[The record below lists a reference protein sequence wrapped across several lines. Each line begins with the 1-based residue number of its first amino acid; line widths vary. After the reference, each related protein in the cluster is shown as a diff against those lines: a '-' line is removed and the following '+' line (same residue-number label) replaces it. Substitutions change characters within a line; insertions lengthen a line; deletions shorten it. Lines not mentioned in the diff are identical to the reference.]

1 MDAAVLYRACTPVQD
16 CVKLCPGN
24 SRTEVRPIAT
34 TPKYELIADDL
45 RQQII
50 DGTLAPGAQIP
61 SLSEL
66 MTQFQVSE
74 RTALEAQ
81 KILLNEGLTTSKP
94 GSGSFVRDRPSIVRM
109 VRHWYRDAAGKGS
122 PWRAEMAAAG
132 RQGSWKAKST
142 PTAAPPAIA
151 ERLRLEPG
159 ARVMRTSYLFTADA
173 APTYLSTS
181 WEPLSITAGTEITL
195 PEEGA
200 HRGKGVVDR
209 FDAIGIHITRATE
222 ELVPRTLTIAEA
234 QQLRLRSGI
243 AVIVIE
249 RTYYAGETPAET
261 ANIVLPPNYHAVYE
275 IPVGDAL

>member
-1 MDAAVLYRACTPVQD
+1 M
-16 CVKLCPGN
+16 
-24 SRTEVRPIAT
+24 RPIAT

-45 RQQII
+45 RTQII
-50 DGTLAPGAQIP
+50 DGTLAPGAQMP
-61 SLSEL
+61 SLTEL
-66 MTQFQVSE
+66 MTRYEVSE
-74 RTALEAQ
+74 RTAYEAT
-81 KILLNEGLTTSKP
+81 KVLLNEGLTTSKP

-132 RQGSWKAKST
+132 RRGSWRATSAPGT
-142 PTAAPPAIA
+142 APPAIA
-151 ERLRLEPG
+151 DRLQISDGE
-159 ARVMRTSYLFTADA
+159 RVMRTAYTFTANDS
-173 APTYLSTS
+173 PTYLSTS
-181 WEPLSITAGTEITL
+181 WEPLSITSGTEIML

-209 FDAIGIHITRATE
+209 FDAIDIHITRATE

-249 RTYYAGETPAET
+249 RTYYANQTPVET

-275 IPVGDAL
+275 IPVGETP